1 MPKTTLLYVCV
12 LLFLASCSSTKR
24 VVKADKKS
32 APVVHKIIANAASYK
47 GTPYRYGGTSRKGMD
62 CSGLIYVAFQKEGRK
77 LPRVSRAM
85 AKKGKGV
92 SLKNIRKGDLLF
104 FKTGNSWRI
113 NHVGLVSSVRNGEI
127 FFLHA
132 TIKRGVTVSSLS
144 LKYWKRAFVK
154 AKRVL

>member
-1 MPKTTLLYVCV
+1 MQKTTLLYLC
-12 LLFLASCSSTKR
+12 LFFFLASCSSAKK
-24 VVKADKKS
+24 VVKADKKTTTT
-32 APVVHKIIANAASYK
+32 VGKIIANAASYK
-47 GTPYRYGGTSRKGMD
+47 GTPYRYGGTSHKGMD

-85 AKKGKGV
+85 AKQGKAI

-104 FKTGNSWRI
+104 FKTGGSWRI